1 MERCQ
6 SGRPDSYR
14 EGQSGRTPKNGEMPE
29 WSIGAVSKTV
39 DLARGPRVRIP
50 ISPQSILN
58 NPLYRWVFFIQNI
71 FINKLCSLNNYS
83 FEFKLH

>member
-1 MERCQ
+1 MLYNYFFLPLHSRSKKCIIRPENAIKRIMERCQ

-14 EGQSGRTPKNGEMPE
+14 EGQPAKTSKKKGEMPE

-50 ISPQSILN
+50 ISPL
-58 NPLYRWVFFIQNI
+58 LTM
-71 FINKLCSLNNYS
+71 
-83 FEFKLH
+83 